1 MGDRTG
7 GFYGINEALLSSL
20 FGAIIFSMFAAQPLT
35 IVGITGL
42 ISLFNYTIYDI
53 IQIYDITLFPAF
65 MVWVSIWAAIFHW
78 LVAICNLCDY
88 MRFVTDFSSQ
98 SFGYYVSIV
107 YIIKGVELL
116 TVEFVKYGP
125 LDGFMSTLVGVLYFA
140 TVYALETI
148 GRGTLFKP
156 WIRGIIGDYAYPVS
170 TWLRLLQRRRL
181 MLEQIATIFWTG
193 FSHIPDTL
201 ANVKIATLDHTPAFY
216 PTVNRPWV
224 VAFWELPVSWVFVA
238 LPIGFLLMLLFY
250 YDHNVS
256 SIAAQARHFP
266 LKKPGG
272 FHWDFFLMGCT
283 CFGAG
288 VLNIPLPNGLV
299 PQAPVHTDAVTV
311 YDTELDECVLQSGAA
326 LNHPKVVAREVKEQR
341 LSSFVMGLAFLG
353 TMTGPLL
360 IVLHTIPRGL
370 FAGVFFVV
378 GWAGIEGSGIT
389 EKLVYILK
397 ETRFIRS
404 DELLL
409 KVRTKK
415 ILLYLLFQGLGIAT
429 TVAIS
434 QTIAAIGFPVLIIAL
449 IPLRWLYLPHLFT
462 AEELRILDAPTAT
475 GEVVLASLGGRPEMP
490 EDRREREKNGVS
502 PADTE
507 ATETAEE
514 AMQDQKANG
523 DGGLNNKRL
532 DSNSHRSGGSVH
544 TSGSH
549 ISTRNGFKTQA

>member
-1 MGDRTG
+1 
-7 GFYGINEALLSSL
+7 
-20 FGAIIFSMFAAQPLT
+20 
-35 IVGITGL
+35 
-42 ISLFNYTIYDI
+42 
-53 IQIYDITLFPAF
+53 
-65 MVWVSIWAAIFHW
+65 
-78 LVAICNLCDY
+78 
-88 MRFVTDFSSQ
+88 
-98 SFGYYVSIV
+98 
-107 YIIKGVELL
+107 
-116 TVEFVKYGP
+116 
-125 LDGFMSTLVGVLYFA
+125 MS
-140 TVYALETI
+140 
-148 GRGTLFKP
+148 
-156 WIRGIIGDYAYPVS
+156 WI
-170 TWLRLLQRRRL
+170 
-181 MLEQIATIFWTG
+181 
-193 FSHIPDTL
+193 
-201 ANVKIATLDHTPAFY
+201 
-216 PTVNRPWV
+216 
-224 VAFWELPVSWVFVA
+224 FVA

-272 FHWDFFLMGCT
+272 FHWDFFLMGCS

-288 VLNIPLPNGLV
+288 ILNIPLPNGLV

-311 YDTELDECVLQSGAA
+311 YDTELDECILQSGVA
-326 LNHPKVVAREVKEQR
+326 LNYPKVVAREVKEQR

-389 EKLVYILK
+389 EKLIYLLK
-397 ETRFIRS
+397 ETRFVRS

-475 GEVVLASLGGRPEMP
+475 GEAVLASLGGRPEMP
-490 EDRREREKNGVS
+490 EDKSEREKNGVS

-507 ATETAEE
+507 AAETAEE
-514 AMQDQKANG
+514 AMEDEEENEKGIKNDQ
-523 DGGLNNKRL
+523 RL
-532 DSNSHRSGGSVH
+532 GSQSRRSGGSLHMARSRVS
-544 TSGSH
+544 TSS
-549 ISTRNGFKTQA
+549 GFERQT